1 MYKYVKSDVNVNEVG
16 KLGLLSMW
24 DSSSGRRDIL
34 SEVKK
39 AKTSD
44 IINVLQDT
52 LDDDEFRDIILMLA
66 SAVIR

>member
-1 MYKYVKSDVNVNEVG
+1 MYKYVKSDVDVSEVG

-44 IINVLQDT
+44 IIDVLQDT

>member
-1 MYKYVKSDVNVNEVG
+1 MYKYVKSDVDVSEVG

-44 IINVLQDT
+44 IIDVLQDT
-52 LDDDEFRDIILMLA
+52 LDDEEFRDIMLMLA

>member
-1 MYKYVKSDVNVNEVG
+1 MYKYVKSDVDVSEVG

-44 IINVLQDT
+44 IIDVLQDT
-52 LDDDEFRDIILMLA
+52 LDDDEFRDIILMLT